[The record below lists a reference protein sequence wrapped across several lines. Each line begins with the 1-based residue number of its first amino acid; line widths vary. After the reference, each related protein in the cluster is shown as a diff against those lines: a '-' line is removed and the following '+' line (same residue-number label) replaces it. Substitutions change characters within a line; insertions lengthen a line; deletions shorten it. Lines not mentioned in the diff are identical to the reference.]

1 MAYSLLLFDYDG
13 TLCDSRQAIKYSLQ
27 QFFRTYD
34 LPKPPEADV
43 QRTIELG
50 LSAPVTLQVLQ
61 PTATPEQITEW
72 VPIYR
77 GIYAE
82 QGEPLVQPFPG
93 AHEVLAQAAEQGFTP
108 VVLSNK
114 GSRVLEASLDRFGL
128 LPFISLIIGDGSYPD
143 KKLELKPSPMIF
155 QQIIQPRFPDVPVED
170 ILMIGDTEADLLFA
184 RNCGIDSCWASYG
197 MGDAAAC
204 RALEPSY
211 EIGALAELASVLQSK
226 SVV

>member
-13 TLCDSRQAIKYSLQ
+13 TLCDSRQAIRYSLQ
-27 QFFRTYD
+27 QFFQTYN
-34 LPKPPEADV
+34 LPAPPEADV

-72 VPIYR
+72 VPLYR

-93 AHEVLAQAAEQGFTP
+93 AYEVVAQAAAQGLMP
-108 VVLSNK
+108 VVISNK
-114 GSRVLEASLDRFGL
+114 GSRVLEASLARFEL
-128 LPFISLIIGDGSYPD
+128 LPFFSLLIGDGSFPD
-143 KKLELKPSPMIF
+143 KQLALKPSPMIF
-155 QQIIQPRFPDVPVED
+155 QQIIQPHFPAVPLEE

-184 RNCGIDSCWASYG
+184 RNCGIDACWASYG
-197 MGDAAAC
+197 MGDAEAC
-204 RALEPSY
+204 RALEPRY
-211 EIGALAELASVLQSK
+211 ELGALADLATVLQSK

>member
-34 LPKPPEADV
+34 LPTPPEADV

-93 AHEVLAQAAEQGFTP
+93 AHEILAQAAAQGLTP

-128 LPFISLIIGDGSYPD
+128 LPFISLVIGDGSYPD

-155 QQIIQPRFPDVPVED
+155 QQIVQPRFPDVPLED

-204 RALEPSY
+204 QALGPTY
-211 EIGALAELASVLQSK
+211 QIGGLA
-226 SVV
+226 